1 MTETNALVETEQNL
15 SIQTSPMREE
25 VDIQIATARRFPR
38 SLKSFLQKT
47 MTMATLDEETA
58 ASCFYT
64 LRRKDPKS
72 PGGIKLIEGPT
83 IRLAEIAA
91 SSWGNVRFSGRI
103 AAEEQDFIIA
113 VGTVHDLET
122 NVATSIEVRKR
133 ITNKEGKRYST
144 DMIATTSNAA
154 IAIAMRNA
162 IFKIIPKAYIDQIWN
177 TAKKVAIGDATT
189 LITRRQKALEHFQK
203 LGVSK
208 EQVLSYL
215 EKNGT
220 EEIGLNEIEKLLGL
234 ISALKEGEISLEE
247 AFQAKPP
254 VEDMT
259 PKAKATEP
267 KKQAPSKQEPTP
279 VSQILNNVLPEEKVD
294 LSAKIGAKSL
304 GRILKDMETAAVTQQ
319 EIMEFLFSNFGL
331 KSIKEVNEGQVEE
344 VSKWILSQN
353 STN

>member
-1 MTETNALVETEQNL
+1 MNETNALVETDQNL

-103 AAEEQDFIIA
+103 AAEEQEFIIA

-247 AFQAKPP
+247 AFPAKPP

-259 PKAKATEP
+259 PKAKVEHKKAT
-267 KKQAPSKQEPTP
+267 AKQEPTP
-279 VSQILNNVLPEEKVD
+279 VSNIINSVLPAEEKVD
-294 LSAKIGAKSL
+294 LTAKIGAKSL

-319 EIMEFLFSNFGL
+319 EIMDYLFSNFGL
-331 KSIKEVNEGQVEE
+331 KSIKEVTEGQVEE

>member
-1 MTETNALVETEQNL
+1 MNREQLNKIL
-15 SIQTSPMREE
+15 ENHKHWILRDCEGWEGMRANRWGA
-25 VDIQIATARRFPR
+25 DLYKA
-38 SLKSFLQKT
+38 
-47 MTMATLDEETA
+47 D
-58 ASCFYT
+58 
-64 LRRKDPKS
+64 LRGADLC
-72 PGGIKLIEGPT
+72 GVT
-83 IRLAEIAA
+83 F
-91 SSWGNVRFSGRI
+91 VFSGRI
-103 AAEEQDFIIA
+103 ASEEQDFIIA

-133 ITNKEGKRYST
+133 ITTKDGKRYGT
-144 DMIATTSNAA
+144 DMIAIASNAA

-208 EQVLSYL
+208 EQVLAYL

-254 VEDMT
+254 IEDMT
-259 PKAKATEP
+259 PKAKVDP
-267 KKQAPSKQEPTP
+267 KKATAKQEPTP
-279 VSQILNNVLPEEKVD
+279 VANIINSVLPAEEKVD
-294 LSAKIGAKSL
+294 LIAKIGAKSL

-319 EIMEFLFSNFGL
+319 EIMDYLFSNFGL
-331 KSIKEVNEGQVEE
+331 KSIKEVTEGQVEE
-344 VSKWILSQN
+344 VSEWILSQN

>member
-1 MTETNALVETEQNL
+1 MNETNALVETDQNL

-58 ASCFYT
+58 ASCFYS
-64 LRRKDPKS
+64 LKR
-72 PGGIKLIEGPT
+72 GGKLIEGPS

-91 SSWGNVRFSGRI
+91 SSWGNIRFSGRVV
-103 AAEEQDFIIA
+103 AEEHDCVVA
-113 VGTVHDLET
+113 VGTAHDLET
-122 NVATSIEVRKR
+122 NVVTSIEVRRR
-133 ITNKEGKRYST
+133 ILDRDGKRFNS
-144 DMIATTSNAA
+144 DMIVTTGNAA
-154 IAIAMRNA
+154 TAIAMRNV
-162 IFKIIPKAYIDQIWN
+162 IFKIIPKSYIDTIWAA
-177 TAKKVAIGDATT
+177 AKKVAVGDATT

-203 LGVSK
+203 MGVSK
-208 EQVLSYL
+208 ELVLQYL
-215 EKNGT
+215 EKTGI

-234 ISALKEGEISLEE
+234 IQALKDGETTIEKV
-247 AFQAKPP
+247 FIQKPP

-259 PKAKATEP
+259 PKAKVEP
-267 KKQAPSKQEPTP
+267 KKATAKQEPTP
-279 VSQILNNVLPEEKVD
+279 VANIINSVLPAEEKVD
-294 LSAKIGAKSL
+294 LTAKIGAKSL

-319 EIMEFLFSNFGL
+319 EIMDYLFSNFGL
-331 KSIKEVNEGQVEE
+331 KSIKEVTEVQVEE